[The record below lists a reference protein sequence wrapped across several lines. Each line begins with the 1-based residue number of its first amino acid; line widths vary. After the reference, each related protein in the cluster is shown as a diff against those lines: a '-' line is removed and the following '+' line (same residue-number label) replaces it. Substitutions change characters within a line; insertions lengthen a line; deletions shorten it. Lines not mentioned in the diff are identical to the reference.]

1 MHRRTLL
8 ATVLG
13 GSVIGRWRL
22 RPAVSEALAPP
33 RDAVTRLAGL
43 PLDSLRDA
51 WRHELFDDV
60 LPLLRDR
67 VVDDQYG
74 GFICV
79 LNPDGTHAD
88 TAKDTSFQ
96 GRGIWVYSYL
106 YTHFGRDPAYLAVA
120 RRAVDLL
127 LNAMPPG
134 DAPWPSRLSREGRPI
149 APPPQTIAADVAIAE
164 GLAAFAVATG
174 ERRYRE
180 LALQVLLRSQR
191 TYDRPDYAPDVVTV
205 YHGPEPMPF
214 PGARSQG
221 AAMIL
226 IGAGSPM
233 LATESDPRLAAVVG
247 DAVDAVMQRHYD
259 PGYRL
264 NTELLNH
271 DYSRPA
277 NRLAQFVY
285 TGHCLEVLG
294 IILQHAVR
302 TGDRPLFTSASERL
316 RRHAVVAWDDVYG
329 GFFRSL
335 NNVEANEWA
344 LNKLLWVQ
352 EEVLTALLIV
362 IEHTGAAWAQQLFD
376 RTLAYVQSAFYVSRW
391 GTRFWISGGDR
402 QVTRE
407 PNLARVEHYHHP
419 RRLMLGILTLERMLA
434 SGGRAKLPPAG
445 STAP

>member
-1 MHRRTLL
+1 MMGLRNAPRGGPAPAETM
-8 ATVLG
+8 TTLG
-13 GSVIGRWRL
+13 GV
-22 RPAVSEALAPP
+22 
-33 RDAVTRLAGL
+33 
-43 PLDSLRDA
+43 PLDALHES
-51 WRHELFDDV
+51 WRHELFAEA
-60 LPLLRDR
+60 LPFLRDR
-67 VVDDQYG
+67 VVDDEYG

-88 TAKDTSFQ
+88 TAKDTAFQ

-106 YTHFGRDPAYLAVA
+106 YTHFGRRPEHLAVA
-120 RRAVDLL
+120 RRAVDLVL
-127 LNAMPPG
+127 KALPAG
-134 DAPWPSRLSREGRPI
+134 DDARWPARLSRDGRPI
-149 APPPQTIAADVAIAE
+149 APPAQTIAADVAIAE

-174 ERRYRE
+174 EDRYRE
-180 LALQVLLRSQR
+180 LATRILLRSQR
-191 TYDRPDYAPDVVTV
+191 AYDRPDYAPDVVTV
-205 YHGPEPMPF
+205 YHGPAPMPF

-233 LATESDPRLAAVVG
+233 LADGADPLVAAMVR
-247 DAVDAVMQRHYD
+247 DAVEAVMTRHYD

-277 NRLAQFVY
+277 NRLARFVY

-294 IILQHAVR
+294 IVLQHAAR
-302 TGDRPLFTSASERL
+302 TGDRRLFETASARL
-316 RRHAVVAWDDVYG
+316 QRHAEVAWDDVYG
-329 GFFRSL
+329 GYFRSL
-335 NNVEANEWA
+335 NDVEANEWV

-352 EEVLTALLIV
+352 EEVLTALLLV
-362 IEHTGAAWAQQLFD
+362 IEHTGAAWARDRFD
-376 RTLAYVQSAFYVSRW
+376 RTLAYVQSTFYVSRW

-419 RRLMLGILTLERMLA
+419 RRLMLGILSLERMLA
-434 SGGRAKLPPAG
+434 SRGGPKLPATG
-445 STAP
+445 